1 MDANKKV
8 CPHCGQE
15 VYKVETKCR
24 FCGHKFEDAAQPQQ
38 PQQPQQPA
46 QPQQQQLNQQQQQQG
61 YGQQQYQQQGYGQQ
75 QQQGYGQ
82 QQQQGYGQQQQQ
94 GFGQQQ
100 QQGYGQQQYQQ
111 QQAYGQQPQ
120 PQAPVQKEFNGDISV
135 GGVISQG
142 CSTGISNFVLIF
154 VSYILAFLPV
164 AALVGFGFICYNS
177 FMSAFYGYSDSGIV
191 TAILMAIVFL
201 VLLGVVSYY
210 FIGACIALCSLPIVL
225 GRPDG
230 EVPSYTFVFDKK
242 YRQYI
247 GEYFL
252 LSGLQSLGI
261 LVAGLFFIVPAFV
274 VSLSWSQAIYVM
286 LDKEVSPTEAL
297 IKSNKMTQGHKWT
310 MFFINVV
317 LIIIALIVGMIWFWL
332 LSQINNIFVTIIGFV
347 LFEALFAVI
356 VIGCA
361 SAIYH
366 GLNKK

>member
-1 MDANKKV
+1 MDPNKKI
-8 CPHCGQE
+8 CPACGQE
-15 VYKVETKCR
+15 VYKVEQKCR
-24 FCGHKFEDAAQPQQ
+24 FCGHKFEDAGQPAQPQQPAQPKPQPQQ
-38 PQQPQQPA
+38 PQQPQP
-46 QPQQQQLNQQQQQQG
+46 QPQYQQQQG

-75 QQQGYGQ
+75 Q
-82 QQQQGYGQQQQQ
+82 
-94 GFGQQQ
+94 
-100 QQGYGQQQYQQ
+100 YQ
-111 QQAYGQQPQ
+111 
-120 PQAPVQKEFNGDISV
+120 QAPVQKEFNGDISV
-135 GGVISQG
+135 GGVIAQG
-142 CSTGISNFVLIF
+142 CNTGISNFVLIF

-164 AALVGFGFICYNS
+164 AVLVGFGFLCYNT
-177 FMSAFYGYSDSGIV
+177 FMSAFYGYSDSGLV
-191 TAILMAIVFL
+191 TAALLAIVFL

-252 LSGLQSLGI
+252 LCGLQSLGT
-261 LVAGLFFIVPAFV
+261 LMAGLFFIVPAFV

-317 LIIIALIVGMIWFWL
+317 LVIIALIIGLLWFWL
-332 LSQINNIFVTIIGFV
+332 LAQIDNIYVTIIGFV
-347 LFEALFAVI
+347 LFEALVAVI

>member
-1 MDANKKV
+1 MDPNKKI
-8 CPHCGQE
+8 CPACGQE
-15 VYKVETKCR
+15 VYKVEQKCR

-38 PQQPQQPA
+38 PAQSKPQPQQP
-46 QPQQQQLNQQQQQQG
+46 QPQQQ
-61 YGQQQYQQQGYGQQ
+61 Y
-75 QQQGYGQ
+75 

-100 QQGYGQQQYQQ
+100 QAYGQQQQGYGQQQQAYGQQQQYQQ
-111 QQAYGQQPQ
+111 QQAYGQQQ
-120 PQAPVQKEFNGDISV
+120 QYQQAPVQKEFNGDISV
-135 GGVISQG
+135 GGVIAQG
-142 CSTGISNFVLIF
+142 CNTGISNFVLIF
-154 VSYILAFLPV
+154 VSYILAFLPIAV
-164 AALVGFGFICYNS
+164 LAIFGFLCYS
-177 FMSAFYGYSDSGIV
+177 TFMSAFYGYSDSGLV
-191 TAILMAIVFL
+191 TAVFLAIIFL
-201 VLLGVVSYY
+201 VLLGVASYY

-252 LSGLQSLGI
+252 LCGLQSLGT
-261 LVAGLFFIVPAFV
+261 LMAGLFFIVPAFV
-274 VSLSWSQAIYVM
+274 VGLSWSQAIYVM

-317 LIIIALIVGMIWFWL
+317 LVIIALIVGLLWFWL
-332 LSQINNIFVTIIGFV
+332 LAQIDNIYVTIIGFV
-347 LFEALFAVI
+347 LFEALVAVI

>member
-1 MDANKKV
+1 MDPNKKI
-8 CPHCGQE
+8 CPACGQE
-15 VYKVETKCR
+15 VYKVEQKCR

-38 PQQPQQPA
+38 PAQSKPQPQQP
-46 QPQQQQLNQQQQQQG
+46 QPQQQ
-61 YGQQQYQQQGYGQQ
+61 Y
-75 QQQGYGQ
+75 

-100 QQGYGQQQYQQ
+100 QAYGQQQQYQ
-111 QQAYGQQPQ
+111 
-120 PQAPVQKEFNGDISV
+120 QAPVQKEFNGDISV
-135 GGVISQG
+135 GGVIAQG
-142 CSTGISNFVLIF
+142 CNTGISNFVLIF
-154 VSYILAFLPV
+154 VSYILAFLPIAV
-164 AALVGFGFICYNS
+164 LAIFGFLCYS
-177 FMSAFYGYSDSGIV
+177 TFMSAFYGYSDSGLV
-191 TAILMAIVFL
+191 TAVFLAIIFL
-201 VLLGVVSYY
+201 VLLGVASYY

-252 LSGLQSLGI
+252 LCGLQSLGT
-261 LVAGLFFIVPAFV
+261 LMAGLFFIVPAFV
-274 VSLSWSQAIYVM
+274 VGLSWSQAIYVM

-310 MFFINVV
+310 MFFITVV
-317 LIIIALIVGMIWFWL
+317 LVIIALIVGLLWFWL
-332 LSQINNIFVTIIGFV
+332 LAQIDNIYVTIIGFV
-347 LFEALFAVI
+347 LFEALVAVI